1 MNEKLNKNDFLGL
14 KSLYKGLSQ
23 PLTTKEVYTFANQTR
38 PFVIDSNEAIEESM
52 DKLQKEEN
60 ICKSIEKKT
69 SKTLVKHNETN
80 KKGIWHAHNFV
91 PNLVFLVH
99 THYELT
105 HTFLWLT

>member
-14 KSLYKGLSQ
+14 KSFYKGLSQ
-23 PLTTKEVYTFANQTR
+23 PLTTKEVCTFANQTR
-38 PFVIDSNEAIEESM
+38 RLFVIDSNEAIEESM

-80 KKGIWHAHNFV
+80 K
-91 PNLVFLVH
+91 
-99 THYELT
+99 
-105 HTFLWLT
+105 